1 MVTRRKGAIIVM
13 SSLAGFTGTPTITMY
28 AATKSFLRTFAEGL
42 WAELTPRNVD
52 VLVSCAGAIRTP
64 NYLAFRKDGKDAPGT
79 LDPATVVAQT
89 LAAIGHKPLVVP
101 GAVNKAA
108 VFFLSRMI
116 PRRTAISIM
125 TKNVKGSS

>member
-1 MVTRRKGAIIVM
+1 
-13 SSLAGFTGTPTITMY
+13 
-28 AATKSFLRTFAEGL
+28 
-42 WAELTPRNVD
+42 

-108 VFFLSRMI
+108 VFFLSKMI